1 MGAFLKEWVVLQDKR
16 HWTRISQID
25 TKREKQRHCSRKAA
39 KNAEERQKRNLA
51 TDFPGQKAPRTRRR
65 EECKGKI
72 LRFMNYDLGIMNYEN
87 FLNNCEI
94 YE

>member
-1 MGAFLKEWVVLQDKR
+1 MKIGKR
-16 HWTRISQID
+16 HQTRISCPRPNGFIRAGERQVRRAQID

-51 TDFPGQKAPRTRRR
+51 T